1 MIGTIDITVN
11 AQHPNVPLSPVFTW
25 RGSASRINVEGV
37 PCLCGSWYVASVSIA
52 IATPDGKTVT
62 YPCQRSSNGIY
73 SATVEA
79 TDTPGKSAN
88 GITIT
93 ATDED
98 GKDFVLGRGDLY
110 ILDGAAIPAPGDVSW
125 SVRLLDKKPDAPK
138 EGDAY
143 FAEDGTLMVFSG
155 GEWRNTM
162 PSAIVPTKVSAFEN
176 DAGYIT
182 EKQVKPGSKA
192 GYAADAERADKANS
206 VAWSGVTDRP
216 TKVSEFDNDA
226 GYLTEPNGAVLLVED
241 VNGEKTAATIGSRK
255 SDGAVGASSLANGRS
270 VTASGNFSHAE
281 GFQTTAE
288 GEFTHAEGF
297 NTKASW
303 RSHAEGTQTT
313 ASGQYSHAEGSGT
326 KAEGVGS
333 HAEGVST
340 KASGLYS
347 HAEGYGT
354 TASGDYSHA
363 EGYGTTAS
371 GNGSHAEGYS
381 TTASGNFSHAEG
393 IKSGTLPADSCA
405 YSWNGDGTRAEPY
418 SSHGKGTFNVNPVG
432 GSDGLYIGEQKLSA
446 VISEATADKLTAAD
460 VVPKGSGTETI
471 ATIAGKDIKA
481 PAGGGG
487 GIGYMFVKPVDAGG
501 DSTRKLMLGDVYLY
515 GYGYYGNGGTSLTLI
530 PIHRT
535 VDNVLISTLYCT
547 PGETLVLPCAA
558 DDPRNG
564 TAFDF
569 PVGSCLEVSTA
580 IAMADGTTKRV
591 ADVRVGDKVLAI
603 DPLTGEK
610 TVDTVTETAHGWKDR
625 RDIWTFGDG
634 TTVTTVGRHRFYDV
648 DLGEF
653 LYLDAWEP
661 GEGARA
667 ADGCKVRLV
676 GHERVEGW
684 TEYATIWTE
693 IYNNYFAGGLLAGN
707 RRSITGGGL

>member
-11 AQHPNVPLSPVFTW
+11 AAHPNVPLAPVFSW

-37 PCLCGSWYVASVSIA
+37 PCLCGSWYVSAVSIA
-52 IATPDGKTVT
+52 VATPDGKTAT

-73 SATVEA
+73 SATIAA
-79 TDTPGKSAN
+79 TETPGKSAN

-125 SVRLLDKKPDAPK
+125 TVRLLSSKPESPK
-138 EGDAY
+138 DGDAY
-143 FAEDGTLMVFSG
+143 FDGDGTLMVYSDG
-155 GEWRNTM
+155 SWRNTM
-162 PSAIVPTKVSAFEN
+162 PSATVPTKVSAFEN

-182 EKQVKPGSKA
+182 EKQVK
-192 GYAADAERADKANS
+192 
-206 VAWSGVTDRP
+206 
-216 TKVSEFDNDA
+216 
-226 GYLTEPNGAVLLVED
+226 L
-241 VNGEKTAATIGSRK
+241 
-255 SDGAVGASSLANGRS
+255 
-270 VTASGNFSHAE
+270 
-281 GFQTTAE
+281 
-288 GEFTHAEGF
+288 
-297 NTKASW
+297 
-303 RSHAEGTQTT
+303 
-313 ASGQYSHAEGSGT
+313 
-326 KAEGVGS
+326 
-333 HAEGVST
+333 
-340 KASGLYS
+340 
-347 HAEGYGT
+347 GT
-354 TASGDYSHA
+354 TP
-363 EGYGTTAS
+363 GYVA
-371 GNGSHAEGYS
+371 N
-381 TTASGNFSHAEG
+381 
-393 IKSGTLPADSCA
+393 ADHSV
-405 YSWNGDGTRAEPY
+405 
-418 SSHGKGTFNVNPVG
+418 SS
-432 GSDGLYIGEQKLSA
+432 LSA
-446 VISEATADKLTAAD
+446 VDSWTVPWTGVKSRPTTLAGYGITDAATKTELTSATADKLTAAD

-487 GIGYMFVKPVDAGG
+487 GIGYMFVLPVDAGG
-501 DSTRKLMLGDVYLY
+501 DSTQKLMLGNVYLY
-515 GYGYYGNGGTSLTLI
+515 GYGHYGSGGSSPTLI
-530 PIHRT
+530 PVCRT
-535 VDNVLISTLYCT
+535 VDNVEISTLSCT

-591 ADVRVGDKVLAI
+591 ADVKVGDKVLSI

-653 LYLDAWEP
+653 LYLEAWEP

-676 GHERVEGW
+676 GHERVEGR

-693 IYNNYFAGGLLAGN
+693 NYNNYFAGGLLAGN
-707 RRSITGGGL
+707 RRSITGDGL

>member
-11 AQHPNVPLSPVFTW
+11 AQHPNVPLSPIFSW

-37 PCLCGSWYVASVSIA
+37 PCLCGSWYVSAVSIA

-62 YPCQRSSNGIY
+62 YPCQRTSNGIY

-79 TDTPGKSAN
+79 TETPGKSAN

-93 ATDED
+93 ATDEA
-98 GKDFVLGRGDLY
+98 GKDYVLGRGDLY

-125 SVRLLDKKPDAPK
+125 SVRLVDGKPESPK

-143 FAEDGTLMVFSG
+143 FAEDGTLMVYSG
-155 GEWRNTM
+155 GAWRKTS
-162 PSAIVPTKVSAFEN
+162 PAVTVPTKVSELEN
-176 DAGYIT
+176 DAEYIAKSDGPVLL
-182 EKQVKPGSKA
+182 EKDG
-192 GYAADAERADKANS
+192 
-206 VAWSGVTDRP
+206 
-216 TKVSEFDNDA
+216 
-226 GYLTEPNGAVLLVED
+226 NGA
-241 VNGEKTAATIGSRK
+241 KTAATIGSRK
-255 SDGAVGASSLANGRS
+255 SDGTVGASSLANGQN
-270 VTASGNFSHAE
+270 VTASGKYSHAE

-313 ASGQYSHAEGSGT
+313 ASGIYSHAEGSGT
-326 KAEGVGS
+326 TASGSGS
-333 HAEGVST
+333 HAEGVRT
-340 KASGLYS
+340 KAAGINS

-354 TASGDYSHA
+354 TASGKYSHA
-363 EGYGTTAS
+363 EGSGTTAS
-371 GNGSHAEGYS
+371 GNGSHAEGYKAQTKTEDDYAFS
-381 TTASGNFSHAEG
+381 WSGDT
-393 IKSGTLPADSCA
+393 KRT
-405 YSWNGDGTRAEPY
+405 EPY
-418 SSHGKGTFNVNPVG
+418 ISHGKGTFNVNPVG
-432 GSDGLYIGEQKLSA
+432 GSDGFYVGEKKLTE
-446 VISEATADKLTAAD
+446 VISEATADKLTAAN

-487 GIGYMFVKPVDAGG
+487 GIGYMFVKPVAAGG
-501 DSTRKLMLGDVYLY
+501 DSTQKLMLGDVYLY
-515 GYGYYGNGGTSLTLI
+515 GYGNYGSGTSLTQI
-530 PIHRT
+530 PIYRT
-535 VDNVLISTLYCT
+535 VDNVQISTLQCT

-558 DDPRNG
+558 DDARNG
-564 TAFDF
+564 TAIDF

-591 ADVRVGDKVLAI
+591 ADVKVGDKVLSI

-610 TVDTVTETAHGWKDR
+610 TVDTVTETAHGWRDR

-653 LYLDAWEP
+653 LYLEAWEP

-676 GHERVEGW
+676 GHERVEGR

-693 IYNNYFAGGLLAGN
+693 QYNNYFAGGLLAGN
-707 RRSITGGGL
+707 RRSITGAGL